1 MLSVT
6 SSSKLHFSVAS
17 IIHNSDADLV
27 FHTIMAYQKFCYM
40 NTQDANRANQTF
52 TNTVTAKFTK
62 EAFHTL
68 RRYMSTLP
76 DAKEVLNLQLRA
88 QKFTDAGVTMARRA
102 LDKRKDTRERLS
114 ILAVSECRFRCV
126 FNDQDTQLTSWMATF
141 RRVLVSLEWA
151 RKLPS
156 TRHVLMTISNC

>member
-1 MLSVT
+1 MLSVI
-6 SSSKLHFSVAS
+6 SSSKLHFSVAA
-17 IIHNSDADLV
+17 IVHNSDADLV

-40 NTQDANRANQTF
+40 STQDVNRANQTF
-52 TNTVTAKFTK
+52 MNTVTVKFTK

-114 ILAVSECRFRCV
+114 ILAVSYCHFRCV
-126 FNDQDTQLTSWMATF
+126 FTGQDIHLTTG
-141 RRVLVSLEWA
+141 
-151 RKLPS
+151 
-156 TRHVLMTISNC
+156 